1 MRFYYGTIPSIV
13 YIINHFFFGAKHYA
27 WLAGE
32 YYPYRRANPK
42 SSNPHLIYQDLYQAW
57 TDLDDFDKFILQF
70 RLNMRAGVILQG
82 KRLGLSDEIVKRLK
96 KVCDEV
102 CISTFY
108 PIVYRVDVENICP
121 ERLEKQGSGL
131 KGSWECLI
139 RDLTENE
146 INDIHFIDCHEDDE
160 LISLVRDEFQ
170 YFRSNNSYKINPWD
184 ALLMLEKRCLD
195 DEKRRRSKFQST
207 KDN

>member
-32 YYPYRRANPK
+32 YYPYRRPNPK

-57 TDLDDFDKFILQF
+57 SDFDEFDKFILQF
-70 RLNMRAGVILQG
+70 RLNMRSGVIFQG
-82 KRLGLSDEIVKRLK
+82 KRLKLSNEIVRRLK

-102 CISTFY
+102 CVSTFY
-108 PIVYRVDVENICP
+108 PIVYRVDVESISP

-139 RDLTENE
+139 RDLSEYE
-146 INDIHFIDCHEDDE
+146 INDIHFVDCHEDAE
-160 LISLVRDEFQ
+160 LIWLVRDEFQ
-170 YFRSNNSYKINPWD
+170 YFRSNNRYKTKPTD
-184 ALLMLEKRCLD
+184 ALTMLERRCLKH
-195 DEKRRRSKFQST
+195 EKKRNSGLFTTEDS
-207 KDN
+207 